1 MITVV
6 TLIQLTFSALLSVGY
21 PSFQGMESYVATIPG
36 TTVTFDMVAIPKG
49 TFQMGSP
56 ASENGRNADEGPTGT
71 VTVDAFWMGKCEV
84 TWDEYELFVYAE
96 LEKQATASKV
106 PDATRP
112 LVDGVTRPTPPF
124 MDMSFGMGK
133 SGFPAVNM
141 TQYAAMA
148 YCKWLTAKT
157 GKFHRLP
164 TEAEWEYACRAGTQ
178 TAYGFGSD
186 ASQLG
191 AYAWYLGNS
200 GGKYHTVGTRK
211 PNAWGLHD
219 MHGNVAEWTLDQYV
233 ADFYR
238 TRSDTKNPWA
248 KATRLYPH
256 AVRGGHW
263 EAPAPALRS
272 AARGQSRPEWK
283 QRDPQIPKSDWWLT
297 DASFVGFRIVRPLK
311 QPTAAQ
317 IEAYFTSPLPD
328 Y

>member
-1 MITVV
+1 MISVV
-6 TLIQLTFSALLSVGY
+6 TLIRLMSSALLSVY
-21 PSFQGMESYVATIPG
+21 SPSFPGMESYVATIPG

-49 TFQMGSP
+49 VFNMGSP
-56 ASENGRNADEGPTGT
+56 ASENGRNTDEGPAGT
-71 VTVDAFWMGKCEV
+71 VAVDAFWMGRFEV

-96 LEKQATASKV
+96 LEKQATVKQV
-106 PDATRP
+106 PDVTHP

-124 MDMSFGMGK
+124 LDMSFGMGK

-141 TQYAAMA
+141 TQYAALA

-157 GKFHRLP
+157 GDFHRLP

-178 TAYGFGSD
+178 TAYGFGPD
-186 ASQLG
+186 AKPLG
-191 AYAWYLGNS
+191 EYAWYKGNS
-200 GGKYHTVGTRK
+200 GGKYHKVGTRK

-233 ADFYR
+233 VDFYR
-238 TRSDTKNPWA
+238 TRTGTKNPWA
-248 KATRLYPH
+248 KATILYPH
-256 AVRGGHW
+256 VVRGGHW
-263 EAPAPALRS
+263 EAPAPAIRS

-311 QPTAAQ
+311 QPTTEQ
-317 IEAYFTSPLPD
+317 IEQYFMSPLPD